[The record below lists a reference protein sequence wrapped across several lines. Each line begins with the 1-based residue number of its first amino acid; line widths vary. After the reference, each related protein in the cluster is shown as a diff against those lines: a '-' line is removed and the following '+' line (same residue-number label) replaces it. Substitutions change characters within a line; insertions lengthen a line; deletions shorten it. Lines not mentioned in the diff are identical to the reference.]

1 MIHRRAV
8 LSLSLTLFA
17 GAAAGAQQTST
28 PAFPSAPRVLEREV
42 GGNEIAY
49 IDQGRGST
57 LVLIHGQFGDH
68 LDWDPVLEPLA
79 KRHRVIAVD
88 LPGFGDSDKPER
100 EYTGA
105 FFVDTLS
112 KLLKKLKVKHATFV
126 GNSFGGQIAIL
137 YALRN
142 SEQVDRLILVDSGGF
157 REFSEQE
164 KEVTRQRF
172 SETAVRALTPQIQQ
186 AMFAPVF
193 ARTSEIQRRY
203 LDKQNA
209 KLKRADYPAY
219 ARVLPQTTL
228 LSVSTYLL
236 NDLPK
241 LSVPTLLLWGEQDR
255 IVPPQL
261 ARKAL
266 EQLPRGELKILPA
279 CGHSPQLDCPEEFL
293 AAVGE
298 FLESVQ
304 NRKPLQ

>member
-1 MIHRRAV
+1 MIFRRAA
-8 LSLSLTLFA
+8 LSLFLALPT
-17 GAAAGAQQTST
+17 GAAVGAQQTST
-28 PAFPSAPRVLEREV
+28 PALPYTPRVLEREV

-49 IDQGRGST
+49 LDQGRGSA

-68 LDWDPVLEPLA
+68 LDWEPVLEPLK

-88 LPGFGDSDKPER
+88 LPGFGDSGKPER

-112 KLLKKLKVKHATFV
+112 ELLKRLRVKHATLV

-137 YALRN
+137 YALRHP
-142 SEQVDRLILVDSGGF
+142 EQVDRLILVDSGGF
-157 REFSEQE
+157 REFNEQE
-164 KEVTRQRF
+164 KEFTRQRF
-172 SETAVRALTPQIQQ
+172 SETAIWALTPQIQQ
-186 AMFAPVF
+186 AMFALVF
-193 ARTSEIQRRY
+193 ARTSATQKRY

-209 KLKRADYPAY
+209 KLQRADFAAY
-219 ARVLPQTTL
+219 ARVLPQTIL

-241 LSVPTLLLWGEQDR
+241 LSMPTLLLWGEQDR
-255 IVPPQL
+255 VVPSQL

-266 EQLPRGELKILPA
+266 EQLPRGELKIIPA

-293 AAVGE
+293 VALDE
-298 FLESVQ
+298 YLESAHS
-304 NRKPLQ
+304 RRRLP